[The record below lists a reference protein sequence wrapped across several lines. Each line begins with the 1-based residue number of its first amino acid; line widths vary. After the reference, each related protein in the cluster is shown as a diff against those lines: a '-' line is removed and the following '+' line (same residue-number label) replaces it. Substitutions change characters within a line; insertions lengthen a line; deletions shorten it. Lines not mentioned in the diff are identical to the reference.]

1 LFQHIGNG
9 KLQVFPPGIGMLF
22 GPADF
27 RGSKWDMLFGG
38 RGNQAALFVND
49 EGASAAS
56 SDVNAEYVNG

>member
-1 LFQHIGNG
+1 
-9 KLQVFPPGIGMLF
+9 MLF
-22 GPADF
+22 RPADF

-56 SDVNAEYVNG
+56 SDVDAEYVNG